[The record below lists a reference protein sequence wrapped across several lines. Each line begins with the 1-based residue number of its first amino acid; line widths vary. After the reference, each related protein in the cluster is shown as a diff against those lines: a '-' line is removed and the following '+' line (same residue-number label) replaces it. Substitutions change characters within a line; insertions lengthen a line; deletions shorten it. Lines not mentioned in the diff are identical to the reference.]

1 MFNLKELKISF
12 QVAFKGIRI
21 AIKQEQ
27 TFTIQILIGAL
38 ILILMYWLPLN
49 NIERAIIILTM
60 ILVWS
65 LELINTQIERALD
78 ILHPD
83 FHHKVG
89 QIKDMAAGA
98 VLIVSIGSIFIGILI
113 LLPAILE
120 ALKF

>member
-21 AIKQEQ
+21 AIKEEQ
-27 TFTIQILIGAL
+27 TFTIQLFIGAL

-49 NIERAIIILTM
+49 NIERAILILAIILV
-60 ILVWS
+60 LS
-65 LELINTQIERALD
+65 LELINSQIERTLD
-78 ILHPD
+78 VLYPD
-83 FHHKVG
+83 FHPKVG
-89 QIKDMAAGA
+89 RIKDMAAGA

-120 ALKF
+120 VLNF

>member
-12 QVAFKGIRI
+12 QIAFKGIR
-21 AIKQEQ
+21 AAMKEEQ
-27 TFTIQILIGAL
+27 TFTIQVFIGAL

-49 NIERAIIILTM
+49 NMERAILILVM

-65 LELINTQIERALD
+65 LELINSQIERALD
-78 ILHPD
+78 VLHPD
-83 FHHKVG
+83 FHPKVG
-89 QIKDMAAGA
+89 HIKDMAAGA
-98 VLIVSIGSIFIGILI
+98 VLIVSLGSIFIGLLI

>member
-21 AIKQEQ
+21 AIKEEQ
-27 TFTIQILIGAL
+27 TFTIQLFIGAL

-49 NIERAIIILTM
+49 NIERAILILAIILV
-60 ILVWS
+60 LS
-65 LELINTQIERALD
+65 LELINSQIERTLD
-78 ILHPD
+78 VLYPD
-83 FHHKVG
+83 FHPKVG
-89 QIKDMAAGA
+89 HIKDMAAGA

-120 ALKF
+120 VLNF